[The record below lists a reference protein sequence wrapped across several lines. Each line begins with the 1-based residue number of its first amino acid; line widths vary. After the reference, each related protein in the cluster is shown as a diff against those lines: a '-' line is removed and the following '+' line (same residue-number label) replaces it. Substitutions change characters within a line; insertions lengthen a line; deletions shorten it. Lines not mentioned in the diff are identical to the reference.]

1 LFSLFILSSCG
12 GSLEGDAQKIA
23 DLQCRAQKLT
33 TKVASGDQSV
43 MEESLKLT
51 AEATSLM
58 QEMERKYTSDADK
71 KKLGEAVLKAMAGC
85 K

>member
-1 LFSLFILSSCG
+1 
-12 GSLEGDAQKIA
+12 
-23 DLQCRAQKLT
+23 
-33 TKVASGDQSV
+33 